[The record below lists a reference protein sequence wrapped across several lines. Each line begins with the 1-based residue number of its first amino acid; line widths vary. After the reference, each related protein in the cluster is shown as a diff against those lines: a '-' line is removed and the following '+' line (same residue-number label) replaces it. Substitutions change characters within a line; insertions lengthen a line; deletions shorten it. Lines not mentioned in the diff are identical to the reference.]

1 MRVRRWRISSPP
13 CRQHECDGGGGLE
26 GLDDVTA
33 YPKITAA
40 LLKAGYS
47 KDDIAKIWGG
57 NALRV
62 MREAQALAET
72 PTAAAAA
79 S

>member
-1 MRVRRWRISSPP
+1 MNA
-13 CRQHECDGGGGLE
+13 GGLPI
-26 GLDDVTA
+26 GVVLTPGQAHDVTA

-62 MREAQALAET
+62 VREAQALAEMAQALQALVT
-72 PTAAAAA
+72 QFQL
-79 S
+79 